1 MWQLIEK
8 IDVSLFYLINKNG
21 QNAFF
26 DALMPFIS
34 NEKNFYVPLAIA
46 WLLFILAGSWISQQI
61 VLKLE
66 KVNIPPLSGPLRR
79 FAFVQTKIKLRI
91 VAIAILVLISFS
103 EWISSDVLKPLFDRP
118 RPYHSQSHVHLYDR
132 MFKTWSVTPELKA
145 IVRGESRSL
154 PSSHATNI
162 FAAAVFLSFFFRK
175 FWPLFYLIAFLVG
188 YSRVYLGVHFPFD
201 VFIGS
206 IAGTLCGLLLA
217 GISRYV
223 IQFSLQLQ
231 QKGILNKKQG
241 VK

>member
-8 IDVSLFYLINKNG
+8 IDVSLFYLINRSG

-26 DALMPFIS
+26 DVLMPFVS
-34 NEKNFYVPLAIA
+34 NEKNFYVPLAIG
-46 WLLFILAGSWISQQI
+46 WLLLIIAGSGVSQHV

-66 KVNIPPLSGPLRR
+66 KLNISPLSGPLRR

-103 EWISSDVLKPLFDRP
+103 EWISSDVSKPVFDRP

-145 IVRGESRSL
+145 TVRGESRSL

-162 FAAAVFLSFFFRK
+162 FAAAFFLSFFFRK
-175 FWPLFYLIAFLVG
+175 FWPLFYAIAILVG

-201 VFIGS
+201 VLIGS

-217 GISRYV
+217 GISHHI
-223 IQFSLQLQ
+223 IQFIAGWKTGSSGPGQS
-231 QKGILNKKQG
+231 
-241 VK
+241 

>member
-8 IDVSLFYLINKNG
+8 IDIRLFYLINQSG

-26 DALMPFIS
+26 DALMPFMS

-46 WLLFILAGSWISQQI
+46 WLLLMTAGSGVSQRF
-61 VLKLE
+61 VLILE
-66 KVNIPPLSGPLRR
+66 KLNLPPLSGLLRR
-79 FAFVQTKIKLRI
+79 FAFVQTKIKLRT

-103 EWISSDVLKPLFDRP
+103 EWISSGVLKPLFDRP
-118 RPYHSQSHVHLYDR
+118 RPYHSLSHVHLYDR

-145 IVRGESRSL
+145 IVRGESLSL

-162 FAAAVFLSFFFRK
+162 FAAAFFLSFFFRK

-201 VFIGS
+201 VLIGS

-217 GISRYV
+217 GISRHV
-223 IQFSLQLQ
+223 IQFVLQLQ
-231 QKGILNKKQG
+231 QQGLLKKKQG